1 MLRPKALRG
10 GAVVLEA
17 VTLAEAR
24 DHLRL
29 DVIGGTHPDDSMIE
43 TALIPA
49 AREAAEHYTE
59 ATFARRAFTAIYDG
73 FDDSGLSLGTGPVI
87 SVSSVAYK
95 DENNASQVLD
105 VADYVLD
112 NVSKPGAIYPA
123 FSTEFPATNGMPG
136 SVVVTFLAGPT
147 DGLAEDVE
155 PLPLIAKQAI
165 LLILGHLYENRQDVG
180 DIQMHALPMGAR
192 ALLQPLRLGQG
203 M

>member
-1 MLRPKALRG
+1 MLKPKALRG
-10 GAVVLEA
+10 GAIVLEA

-59 ATFARRAFTAIYDG
+59 AVFARRTFTALYDG
-73 FDDSGLSLGTGPVI
+73 FDDAGLSLGTGPVI
-87 SVSSVAYK
+87 TIASVAYI

-105 VADYVLD
+105 PADYVLD